1 MSLYIKK
8 HWSKGAKIAGAVFF
22 AVLMFVNI
30 KLTTDPNASG
40 DIDLLGLKLS
50 LFTPSVVACGSCNGR
65 QVKCE
70 THTICIDGHCF
81 TVTTYHN
88 IYT

>member
-1 MSLYIKK
+1 MALYFKK
-8 HWSKGAKIAGAVFF
+8 HWSKGAKIAGAIFF

-50 LFTPSVVACGSCNGR
+50 LYTPSTYACSGTCCPQTDAVCIVGSIYINNHYFKGTSGR
-65 QVKCE
+65 CP
-70 THTICIDGHCF
+70 
-81 TVTTYHN
+81 
-88 IYT
+88 